1 MFSKY
6 LKSLSILKKFL
17 FINFIIF
24 TIIGLFTIIYLNNI
38 QPNLIK
44 KKSINHTN
52 IINNTIDNLLRL
64 EIKFVTEDIRKFL
77 FSTRFIFQNLDRV
90 IFFDNNLNLVGDT
103 DTLDL
108 DPRAFSTRLNDIEF
122 ESLNEQKIN
131 KENKDKSN
139 NNIEKKFLSFELI
152 LKKYVSSDEY
162 GAPFTFAQENFNQF
176 KLTTIKNVT
185 KEDLNIG
192 YILITENANDI
203 KVAIDE
209 RKAFVIRTAISV
221 GFVIL
226 IFSFVLSRYFI
237 KPIQNLVSY
246 TKNIKEKS
254 HEKLSIDNL
263 KNRNDELGLLSNSL
277 EDMTTELQKRVAHAE
292 NFSTDLVHEI
302 RNPLASLKSASE
314 ILKDTNSLDQ
324 RLKLLNILSHDVLR
338 IERLITDY
346 SQMLKDEVALSNEKI
361 EKINIE
367 KLKVRNDELGLL
379 SNSLDDMTLELKKRI
394 FNAENFSTDLVH
406 EIRNPLAS
414 LKSASE
420 ILHDSK
426 DADQRLKLVNILSH
440 DVQRIERLITDYSQ
454 MLKDEVALSNEKI
467 EKINVEPIIESVVD
481 DFNSIYNVKKGINI
495 KYKNDGKKEYLINGI
510 ENRIE
515 QIIANLLD
523 NSISFTKKGGEIL
536 VDVSLSTDNKII
548 IKIIDEGQ
556 GFKEKDTS
564 KIFNRFYSNRPD
576 KFGEHSGLGLNIV
589 KNLVDLHD
597 GKIVASNRL
606 DGDGAIMEISFPT
619 S

>member
-44 KKSINHTN
+44 KKSINHIN
-52 IINNTIDNLLRL
+52 IINNTIDNILRL
-64 EIKFVTEDIRKFL
+64 EVQFDTEDIRKFL

-90 IFFDNNLNLVGDT
+90 IFFDNDLNLIGDT

-108 DPRAFSTRLNDIEF
+108 DPRAFSSRLNDIEF
-122 ESLNEQKIN
+122 ESLNEKKIN
-131 KENKDKSN
+131 KENKNQNKNIDDK
-139 NNIEKKFLSFELI
+139 KPLSFDNI
-152 LKKYVSSDEY
+152 LKKYVNSDEY
-162 GAPFTFAQENFNQF
+162 GKHFTFAQENFNQF

-185 KEDLNIG
+185 KANINIG
-192 YILITENANDI
+192 YLLITENANDI

-209 RKAFVIRTAISV
+209 RKAFVIRTVISV

-246 TKNIKEKS
+246 TKIIKEKS

-277 EDMTTELQKRVAHAE
+277 EDMTSELQKRVAHAE

-314 ILKDTNSLDQ
+314 ILQDTNSSDQ

-346 SQMLKDEVALSNEKI
+346 SQMLKDEVALSNEKM
-361 EKINIE
+361 EKINI
-367 KLKVRNDELGLL
+367 
-379 SNSLDDMTLELKKRI
+379 
-394 FNAENFSTDLVH
+394 
-406 EIRNPLAS
+406 
-414 LKSASE
+414 
-420 ILHDSK
+420 
-426 DADQRLKLVNILSH
+426 
-440 DVQRIERLITDYSQ
+440 
-454 MLKDEVALSNEKI
+454 
-467 EKINVEPIIESVVD
+467 EPIIESVVD
-481 DFNSIYNVKKGINI
+481 DFNSIYKVKKNINI
-495 KYKNDGKKEYLINGI
+495 KYKTDGKKDYFINGI

-523 NSISFTKKGGEIL
+523 NSISFTKKGGKIL
-536 VDVSLSTDNKII
+536 VDVSSTTDDKIR
-548 IKIIDEGQ
+548 IKITDEGQ

-564 KIFNRFYSNRPD
+564 KIFNRFYSNRPE

-597 GKIVASNRL
+597 GKIEASNRL
-606 DGDGAIMEISFPT
+606 DGDGAIMEISFPST
-619 S
+619 